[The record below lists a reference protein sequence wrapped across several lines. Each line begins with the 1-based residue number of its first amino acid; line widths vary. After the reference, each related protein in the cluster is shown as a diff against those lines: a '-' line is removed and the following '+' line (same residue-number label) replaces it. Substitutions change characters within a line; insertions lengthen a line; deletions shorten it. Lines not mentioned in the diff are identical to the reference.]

1 MCFCYLRP
9 CCRNLWTWGWPFHTG
24 FLHRPAQAKQIIF
37 RWATIQWELHIAA
50 RILSVQCCVNH
61 TSVGFKNNL
70 VGCIYRYI
78 WHGPHGR
85 SCFILCRGP
94 TGPLFCACCK
104 AIAPDF
110 IPNSVHPGVGTCTSK
125 FVEQTSRPHVLT
137 CNQMLMILELIWL
150 QLSWRHS
157 GAEIAKKL
165 RQNLTDPAWDPQFCG
180 QIEIIRM
187 PYASVLMCSPIFCS
201 WRSRFVR
208 PHETWFNHSAVQIR
222 RIRDAVRRR
231 CSSMPVTDRC
241 EELVLFI
248 CLSQCSTDC
257 TDRIDPVL
265 CTFKQKA
272 SNTFLIHF
280 SKNGFAC
287 RPSAKQVRH
296 WSAPEHTKTMKI
308 ISGTLFNDV
317 QWFLTLIL
325 RLAPSEKRQARDVWD
340 STMIFFLT
348 TEKRRNPQDS
358 KLLSCQAIWC
368 DLFFF
373 SRFQVAQTRARCNGF
388 LVILGRDG
396 GAPGVRNL
404 SRERISVRG
413 AFYWL
418 PCI

>member
-50 RILSVQCCVNH
+50 RILSVQYCVNH

-165 RQNLTDPAWDPQFCG
+165 RQNLTHPAWDPQFCG